1 MIEELNDRGR
11 VDSDSIK
18 VSWTDESMKVS
29 LEYDWA
35 SVVDSLSLLSLM
47 FEGSSVL
54 NHERRSSVASRRP
67 RMTVQRTPE

>member
-18 VSWTDESMKVS
+18 VSWTDESVKVS

-47 FEGSSVL
+47 FEGGSVL
-54 NHERRSSVASRRP
+54 KSRK
-67 RMTVQRTPE
+67 EILGGI